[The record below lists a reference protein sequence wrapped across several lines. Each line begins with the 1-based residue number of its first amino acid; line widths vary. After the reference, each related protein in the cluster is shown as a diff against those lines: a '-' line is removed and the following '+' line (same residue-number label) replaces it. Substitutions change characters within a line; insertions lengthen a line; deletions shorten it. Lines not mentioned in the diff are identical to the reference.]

1 MEKNVIFVP
10 NNQFNWK
17 ILYIM
22 RIDRSY
28 TIRYSKG
35 GISQYADFKYC
46 EGKLVHNSFYPSWVR
61 ADEVPDISQLT
72 CINEILA
79 VIKNFSYANR
89 AEIYLI
95 NGAPPFMENR
105 TLEKVFVKESASKLE
120 LFYKKELSRY
130 YKKFLKPF
138 ILKNGW
144 SLGKSGVGYPVLI
157 KQYDVDKYGEVQP
170 LDWDNVRNCKET
182 YEFEYLCQDI
192 LFNLGLIKE
201 KKSMRSEQGSS
212 DIWCS
217 HYLFQYLDS
226 LEDEKNFVNVW

>member
-1 MEKNVIFVP
+1 
-10 NNQFNWK
+10 
-17 ILYIM
+17 M

-35 GISQYADFKYC
+35 GILQYADFKYA

-72 CINEILA
+72 DINEILK
-79 VIKNFSYANR
+79 VIKEFSYANR

-95 NGAPPFMENR
+95 NGQPPFMENR
-105 TLEKVFVKESASKLE
+105 TQEKEFVKGISIKLE
-120 LFYKKELSRY
+120 AFYTKEINRY

-138 ILKNGW
+138 ILKQGW

-157 KQYDVDKYGEVQP
+157 KQYAVDKWGEACE
-170 LDWDNVRNCKET
+170 LYWDNVRNCPET

-192 LFNLGLIKE
+192 LFNLGLITE
-201 KKSMRSEQGSS
+201 RKSMRGEQGGG

-217 HYLFQYLDS
+217 HKLFQYLDS
-226 LEDEKNFVNVW
+226 LENEKNFVNVW